1 MKLHDLR
8 PQPGSQ
14 HRRRRVG
21 RGISAGQGASCGFGM
36 RGQKSRSGRSTR
48 PGFEGGQNPLYRRLP
63 KLHGFR
69 AVNPTRYT
77 ILNVGDLA
85 RLGRR
90 TTRYPGCLTSC
101 RLGQTAPGG
110 LKILGKGEL
119 NRPLTVVAAAFS
131 ATAEAKITAAGGQCQ
146 RETPPSGNSRL

>member
-8 PQPGSQ
+8 PQPGSR

-36 RGQKSRSGRSTR
+36 RGQKSRSGGSTR

-69 AVNPTRYT
+69 PVNPTRYT

-85 RLGRR
+85 AWEGEQPVTLAALQAAGWVKQ
-90 TTRYPGCLTSC
+90 P
-101 RLGQTAPGG
+101 QGG

-146 RETPPSGNSRL
+146 RETPTANSRL

>member
-69 AVNPTRYT
+69 AVHPTRYT

-85 RLGRR
+85 AWEGEQPVTLAALVAAGWVKQ
-90 TTRYPGCLTSC
+90 P
-101 RLGQTAPGG
+101 QGG

-146 RETPPSGNSRL
+146 RETPPS

>member
-1 MKLHDLR
+1 
-8 PQPGSQ
+8 
-14 HRRRRVG
+14 
-21 RGISAGQGASCGFGM
+21 M
-36 RGQKSRSGRSTR
+36 RGQKSRSGGSTR

-69 AVNPTRYT
+69 PVNPTRYT

-85 RLGRR
+85 AWEGEQPVTLAALQAAGWVKQ
-90 TTRYPGCLTSC
+90 P
-101 RLGQTAPGG
+101 QGG

-146 RETPPSGNSRL
+146 RETPPS

>member
-1 MKLHDLR
+1 MKLHDLH
-8 PQPGSQ
+8 PQPGSR

-85 RLGRR
+85 AWEGEQPVTLAALQAAGWVKQ
-90 TTRYPGCLTSC
+90 P
-101 RLGQTAPGG
+101 QGG

-119 NRPLTVVAAAFS
+119 NRPITVVAAAFS

-146 RETPPSGNSRL
+146 RETPPS